1 MFAVTHFDAKLNVP
15 LSFEFSITMEKL
27 IRGNRNALK
36 NIWKMK
42 VTFLNFGQRI
52 FLLTV
57 EVV

>member
-1 MFAVTHFDAKLNVP
+1 
-15 LSFEFSITMEKL
+15 MEKL
-27 IRGNRNALK
+27 IKGTRNALK